1 MFSLGYTAK
10 DGSFYASLRAGFA
23 QQDRGFA
30 QQDGVVSQPEMET
43 SVNIQGI
50 QDRLVKFLL
59 HF

>member
-30 QQDGVVSQPEMET
+30 QQDGVVSQVGKVLMPFNYIFAKKNGNIN
-43 SVNIQGI
+43 SV
-50 QDRLVKFLL
+50 L
-59 HF
+59 